1 MTSTIPRDEALELLR
16 KYNKEPFHIQ
26 HGITVEK
33 TMRWFA
39 KELGYGDDMAMRKT
53 TGGLPGFCM
62 ISILSC
68 ILMSTAGKL
77 RSF

>member
-1 MTSTIPRDEALELLR
+1 MTSTISRDEALKLLR

-39 KELGYGDDMAMRKT
+39 RELGYSDEEDYW
-53 TGGLPGFCM
+53 GLPDFCT
-62 ISILSC
+62 ISILKC
-68 ILMSTAGKL
+68 TPGSTAGKP

>member
-1 MTSTIPRDEALELLR
+1 MTSTISRDEALKLLR

-39 KELGYGDDMAMRKT
+39 RELNDLFDKTLRAMQACEAEIGKEMAE
-53 TGGLPGFCM
+53 
-62 ISILSC
+62 IEE
-68 ILMSTAGKL
+68 
-77 RSF
+77 

>member
-39 KELGYGDDMAMRKT
+39 RELNDLFDKTLRAMQSCESEIGKEMDE
-53 TGGLPGFCM
+53 
-62 ISILSC
+62 IEE
-68 ILMSTAGKL
+68 
-77 RSF
+77 

>member
-1 MTSTIPRDEALELLR
+1 MTSTISRDEALKLLR

-39 KELGYGDDMAMRKT
+39 RELNDLFDKTLRAMQSCETEIGKEMAE
-53 TGGLPGFCM
+53 
-62 ISILSC
+62 IEE
-68 ILMSTAGKL
+68 
-77 RSF
+77 